1 MLLLDE
7 MQQGMA
13 FYSGRLCFER
23 DGAGCEREREREKEI
38 SRERER
44 FVFLF
49 QPLKSFFSPSQT
61 THILF
66 FTPVYLGIKW

>member
-13 FYSGRLCFER
+13 FYNGRLCFER
-23 DGAGCEREREREKEI
+23 DGAGSEREREREKEI
-38 SRERER
+38 SRERDRER

-66 FTPVYLGIKW
+66 FTPV